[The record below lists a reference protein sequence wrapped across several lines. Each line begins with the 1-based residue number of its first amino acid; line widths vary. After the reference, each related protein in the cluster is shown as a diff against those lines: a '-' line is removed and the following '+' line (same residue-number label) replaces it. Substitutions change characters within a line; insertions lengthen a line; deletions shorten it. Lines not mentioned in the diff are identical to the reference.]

1 MRIAVADVGGT
12 KTLLALAQA
21 TGSGWRFE
29 QRSRVA
35 SQDHASLTDLVA
47 AWLTSLPAATAPDAM
62 ALALAGPVRKT
73 DSRAHGIL
81 TNLPWPPVDS
91 AELERRFGIPV
102 ALINDFAAIGYS
114 LSALGPDDQIDLQQ
128 ATPDPEGLQLV
139 VGAGTGLGTC
149 LVGPPPAR
157 HIYPGEGGHADF
169 APADAWQA
177 EFVEWVRDR
186 MGRCSRESVLS
197 GAGIG
202 RIAAFMHARSPDA
215 TLAEALAAP
224 DPASAIGAAADREDP
239 GALRVVERFVS
250 MYASQLGDMAL
261 AALPRGG
268 VFVAGGI
275 APRWSRHFQT
285 PIFVDSFRNKPPM
298 QALLS
303 GLPLRLIVH
312 PEPGLLGAAVAAR
325 RMLEPAGESE

>member
-1 MRIAVADVGGT
+1 MRLVVADIGGT
-12 KTLLALAQA
+12 KTLLALAQSTDA
-21 TGSGWRFE
+21 GWRFE
-29 QRSRVA
+29 HRSRIA
-35 SQDHASLTDLVA
+35 SQDHAALADLIA
-47 AWLTSLPAATAPDAM
+47 QWLQSLPGAAAPDAM
-62 ALALAGPVRKT
+62 GLAMAGPVRRIGDRT
-73 DSRAHGIL
+73 HGTL

-102 ALINDFAAIGYS
+102 ALVNDFAAVGLS
-114 LSALGPDDQIDLQQ
+114 LSALGGDDQIVLQP
-128 ATPDPEGLQLV
+128 AAPDPEGLRLV

-149 LVGPPPAR
+149 LVGPAPAER
-157 HIYPGEGGHADF
+157 IYPGEGGHADF

-177 EFVEWVRDR
+177 EFAEWVRQR
-186 MGRCSRESVLS
+186 QGRCSRESVLS

-202 RIAAFMHARSPDA
+202 RIAAFLQARSPHE

-224 DPASAIGAAADREDP
+224 DPAAAIGAEAAQEDP

-250 MYASQLGDMAL
+250 MYGSQLADIAL
-261 AALPRGG
+261 AALPKGG

-275 APRWSRHFQT
+275 APRWSRHFQS
-285 PIFVDSFRNKPPM
+285 PIFIDSFRNKPPM

-325 RMLEPAGESE
+325 RMLEPAGDFE